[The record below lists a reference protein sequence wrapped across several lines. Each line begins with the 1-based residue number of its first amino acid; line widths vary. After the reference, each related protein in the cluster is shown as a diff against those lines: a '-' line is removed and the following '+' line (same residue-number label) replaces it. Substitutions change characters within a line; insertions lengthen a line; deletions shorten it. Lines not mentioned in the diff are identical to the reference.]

1 MWGRNRGRVP
11 ARFPVRELAGG
22 ECPGVEEQEV
32 DGSYLWV
39 ALERVRAARGGVATE
54 GGDGGGSMPRRWLAS
69 SVWMGQPG
77 LGASVGGEE
86 GGGCGLDLG

>member
-1 MWGRNRGRVP
+1 MWGRNKGSVP

-39 ALERVRAARGGVATE
+39 SFERVRAARGGVAT
-54 GGDGGGSMPRRWLAS
+54 
-69 SVWMGQPG
+69 
-77 LGASVGGEE
+77 
-86 GGGCGLDLG
+86 C

>member
-1 MWGRNRGRVP
+1 MWGRNKGSVP
-11 ARFPVRELAGG
+11 ARFPVRELASG
-22 ECPGVEEQEV
+22 EGPGAEEQEV

-39 ALERVRAARGGVATE
+39 ALEGVRAARGGVATE
-54 GGDGGGSMPRRWLAS
+54 GGDGGGSMPRRWLAN

-86 GGGCGLDLG
+86 GGCGLDLG